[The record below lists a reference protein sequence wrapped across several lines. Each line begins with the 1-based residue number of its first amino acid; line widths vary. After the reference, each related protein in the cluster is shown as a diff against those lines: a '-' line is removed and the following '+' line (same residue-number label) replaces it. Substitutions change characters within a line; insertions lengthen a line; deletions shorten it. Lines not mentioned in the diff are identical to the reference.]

1 MIRKPPSEAK
11 REPWCW
17 LEKPKLRTIADVLE
31 EGKHGNLTA
40 ARSVYL
46 ALGEIASDKQSDT
59 FTVATSYIAQRAGV
73 TSKTVRRVIKIL
85 KRLGFVTIQGRSARG
100 LKVAHEYTLIRGDC
114 RIGLIYPSFGK
125 AKKIDLPTREECSE
139 ESRESTARKGKNSS
153 QNINGEEGHED
164 GGENDVIVHKQTGE
178 RFNKRTK
185 EFEW

>member
-46 ALGEIASDKQSDT
+46 ALGEIASDRQSET

-73 TSKTVRRVIKIL
+73 TSKTVRRVIGIL
-85 KRLGFVTIQGRSARG
+85 KKLGFLKAQPRSANG
-100 LKVAHEYTLIRGDC
+100 LKLAYEFTRIRGCC
-114 RIGLIYPSFGK
+114 RISLIYPSFGK
-125 AKKIDLPTREECSE
+125 AGKIALPTREECDE
-139 ESRESTARKGKNSS
+139 ESREGTARKEK
-153 QNINGEEGHED
+153 
-164 GGENDVIVHKQTGE
+164 
-178 RFNKRTK
+178 
-185 EFEW
+185 

>member
-1 MIRKPPSEAK
+1 MRKPPSEAK

-59 FTVATSYIAQRAGV
+59 YTVATSYIAQRAGV

-85 KRLGFVTIQGRSARG
+85 KRLGFLKAQPRSANG
-100 LKVAHEYTLIRGDC
+100 LKLSHEYTLIRSDSPV
-114 RIGLIYPSFGK
+114 GLSYPSFGK
-125 AKKIDLPTREECSE
+125 PGKIALPTREEYDE
-139 ESRESTARKGKNSS
+139 ESREGTARKEKEILS
-153 QNINGEEGHED
+153 IND
-164 GGENDVIVHKQTGE
+164 NDIITHVGTGE
-178 RFNKRTK
+178 RFNQRTK
-185 EFEW
+185 EFDW